1 MLTLRQQRRQQ
12 IMQGNNFLE
21 VLSPVGDTERFNAAL
36 KYGADAVYLGRKS
49 FGMRSSPMNFDYEQL
64 ISAVNK
70 AHEKGVKV
78 YLTCNTLPRNN
89 EIPEFQQF
97 IEEAVSAKVDAVIVA
112 DIGLM
117 ALVKKFAPDM
127 EIHMSTQTG
136 IVNYVTATELY
147 NMGAKR
153 VVLAREL
160 SLEEIAE
167 IRVKSPKDMEIEV
180 FVHGAM
186 CVSFSGRCMLSQY
199 LVNRD
204 ANRGEC
210 AQPCRWSYHLME
222 EKRTDQF
229 FPVFEDEKGT
239 YILNAKDLCM
249 IDHIDKLAEAG
260 VSSLKIEGRAKSAY
274 YVAVITNAYRMAVD
288 EYYKNPNNFKLSDWI
303 HDEVF
308 KVSHRKYCTGFFFGH
323 PKDCQYYETGGYIRN
338 YDVVAVV
345 EKCENGIVYC
355 TQRNKF
361 MAGDTVEVVSPSQKP
376 IEITIDEL
384 FDENGNSI
392 ETANHAMM
400 NFSFKCD
407 VNFIPESV
415 IRTYAKTSNN
425 VK

>member
-1 MLTLRQQRRQQ
+1 
-12 IMQGNNFLE
+12 MQGNNFLE

-167 IRVKSPKDMEIEV
+167 IRAKSPKDMEIEV

-186 CVSFSGRCMLSQY
+186 CVSFSGRCLLSQY

-210 AQPCRWSYHLME
+210 AQPCRWGYHLME

-229 FPVFEDEKGT
+229 FPIFEDEKGT